1 MSNNNKNDINN
12 KMKQVTE
19 FEFQIIKFIEKE
31 KYFFSQLNSLIKQ
44 CLIELNG
51 KMIISNKALK
61 DLYINMFKDNNI
73 NFKYNLNEKDYVSN
87 IIENLFKN
95 EENINKLNNIEDELF
110 KDKIFKTGKK
120 NFTFFIF
127 FKYS

>member
-1 MSNNNKNDINN
+1 
-12 KMKQVTE
+12 
-19 FEFQIIKFIEKE
+19 
-31 KYFFSQLNSLIKQ
+31 
-44 CLIELNG
+44 
-51 KMIISNKALK
+51 MIISNKALK
-61 DLYINMFKDNNI
+61 DLYINIFKDNNI

-120 NFTFFIF
+120 TLYSFFIF

>member
-1 MSNNNKNDINN
+1 
-12 KMKQVTE
+12 
-19 FEFQIIKFIEKE
+19 
-31 KYFFSQLNSLIKQ
+31 
-44 CLIELNG
+44 
-51 KMIISNKALK
+51 MIISNKALK
-61 DLYINMFKDNNI
+61 ELYINMFKDNNINI
-73 NFKYNLNEKDYVSN
+73 NFKYNLNEKDYVCN

>member
-1 MSNNNKNDINN
+1 
-12 KMKQVTE
+12 
-19 FEFQIIKFIEKE
+19 
-31 KYFFSQLNSLIKQ
+31 
-44 CLIELNG
+44 
-51 KMIISNKALK
+51 MIISNKALK
-61 DLYINMFKDNNI
+61 DLYINIFKDNNI

-120 NFTFFIF
+120 NVTFFIF